1 MASPTP
7 AGIKTAV
14 YHCPINASSDPTPLK
29 PPSQKSQYITQ
40 VPRSPSVSQR
50 FRPSAASQTHSDDF
64 VQDSLEH
71 HPPAPARQPSTFLDF
86 LKQSGPIENSQPANT
101 SCDQDPV
108 ASHLQSQDQAVA
120 QGSIEGLSPRHLLS
134 ENHTIEEDSVQV
146 PPPAHLPSQVNTVS
160 IADETERRTPSQ
172 TQAITE
178 HLTRAHTHVHTESD
192 DDDEEEI
199 RDCII
204 VRSRPA
210 TPPAA
215 EFGTRKTTNSSAG
228 RSSASRRSED
238 IYSVTPLNRTGFLHP
253 NVSATTGYTTPSM
266 PPKASTTKGTKSA
279 SQSRRAASKASKKSS
294 KPAPPLPDIV
304 NEGETSSIAILRNMR
319 AGGTSQANTT
329 REASKTMPKV
339 VSGTETSQ
347 KSSVRPI
354 QAPTN
359 KPVTKFAQQHQSRP
373 PVPST
378 KELSH
383 GAELPEGRDEF
394 GYSPDPVASKRPA
407 VPWHPEDEKVKSTKT
422 AKSTGASLSLSKKSS
437 KIQPKKKA
445 TKASESDE
453 DDDDEEYSAP
463 KTYKSKTTI
472 TTRASTRAQTQTVTE
487 NDGPNVSTRKTTA
500 SNTTRK
506 ELSMSRKT
514 APSHGG
520 EEIEDFEDSVTH
532 INSGGA
538 ASPQPTTLS
547 SPAKP
552 TAIKQKKTRRATE
565 KEAQLMR
572 DAISSPEH
580 TTTPAATK
588 PQLSKKAPVPRA
600 SSSAAHETIPEKG
613 TTQRNP
619 VNIDDD
625 GSNEDDQNAMHED
638 FDASYSEIVTEVMGQ
653 EPQDKP
659 KISPTKDQAQ
669 SRVVV
674 AYVIP
679 MQQSLGQMID
689 THPDLDL
696 VAQERAQ
703 RKPNIVGFDAN
714 GPRNQG
720 ARHQGKLP
728 ELGIHEPPFE
738 KASSPDLDPFGIQ
751 EPSPTFFTTSGP
763 DTRPKGMLDFKAPE
777 VPAHNNIVASL
788 LATTSGDVATLRPK
802 YNDINQL
809 RKTVVAVEVSSAK
822 GTRPTESE
830 SLAKVV
836 TINHKKTHSQLIKQ
850 PTSNTSLHD
859 RQSSPELQAQSG
871 LVVEEYSQQLTKES
885 VKYDG
890 KLHRD
895 ADTTRSSEPQVK
907 NKTPSN
913 SEGSRD
919 AISVAPMQPIPR
931 KHVQTF
937 SDQIV
942 PQARAQI
949 VRPQGIDRP
958 SKTSGSKASMPPAEH
973 NQENITTWSQLR
985 QATPFAVDRKRP
997 SVEVDGEAA
1006 KRLKPG
1012 NHSSRMQLTQLA
1024 PAKDSISR
1032 KLSQVDDSGS
1042 PMPYGGEI
1050 YQGTALVPRT
1060 RQKSITTGSALA
1072 NFATHQATDETFARP
1087 TALARNEMARSE
1099 SPLQEM
1105 CALPEDLPPPAS
1117 QPITHTGFDRDTQLT
1132 AEHLQI
1138 LNLHKD
1144 APKHV
1149 SPVPLQSS
1157 PRKAAPI
1164 QKSLGILEALR
1175 SEVVQ
1180 RTDAPGA
1187 KENDGKESPETEEP
1201 MDEDDPDK
1209 TLVNEDSDD
1218 GGDSDD
1224 DGSGSRNSS
1233 DTDGDEVAK
1242 SALSMW
1248 RNALK
1253 SHQGDVYDQ
1262 LVRIA
1267 HRLTN
1272 HLKDHETA
1280 IKDINTDYSQDG
1292 TKLIQRLVKDNKT
1305 KLEQYCTKKSK
1316 IQGALV
1322 MGCEQVCGSLYKDM
1336 KDVKA
1341 SRERIVKSLQ
1351 RRVDAVGR
1359 LDQILQTY
1367 QA

>member
-1 MASPTP
+1 
-7 AGIKTAV
+7 
-14 YHCPINASSDPTPLK
+14 
-29 PPSQKSQYITQ
+29 
-40 VPRSPSVSQR
+40 
-50 FRPSAASQTHSDDF
+50 
-64 VQDSLEH
+64 
-71 HPPAPARQPSTFLDF
+71 
-86 LKQSGPIENSQPANT
+86 
-101 SCDQDPV
+101 
-108 ASHLQSQDQAVA
+108 
-120 QGSIEGLSPRHLLS
+120 
-134 ENHTIEEDSVQV
+134 
-146 PPPAHLPSQVNTVS
+146 
-160 IADETERRTPSQ
+160 
-172 TQAITE
+172 
-178 HLTRAHTHVHTESD
+178 
-192 DDDEEEI
+192 
-199 RDCII
+199 
-204 VRSRPA
+204 
-210 TPPAA
+210 
-215 EFGTRKTTNSSAG
+215 
-228 RSSASRRSED
+228 
-238 IYSVTPLNRTGFLHP
+238 
-253 NVSATTGYTTPSM
+253 
-266 PPKASTTKGTKSA
+266 
-279 SQSRRAASKASKKSS
+279 
-294 KPAPPLPDIV
+294 
-304 NEGETSSIAILRNMR
+304 
-319 AGGTSQANTT
+319 
-329 REASKTMPKV
+329 
-339 VSGTETSQ
+339 
-347 KSSVRPI
+347 
-354 QAPTN
+354 
-359 KPVTKFAQQHQSRP
+359 
-373 PVPST
+373 
-378 KELSH
+378 
-383 GAELPEGRDEF
+383 
-394 GYSPDPVASKRPA
+394 
-407 VPWHPEDEKVKSTKT
+407 
-422 AKSTGASLSLSKKSS
+422 
-437 KIQPKKKA
+437 
-445 TKASESDE
+445 
-453 DDDDEEYSAP
+453 
-463 KTYKSKTTI
+463 
-472 TTRASTRAQTQTVTE
+472 
-487 NDGPNVSTRKTTA
+487 
-500 SNTTRK
+500 
-506 ELSMSRKT
+506 
-514 APSHGG
+514 
-520 EEIEDFEDSVTH
+520 
-532 INSGGA
+532 
-538 ASPQPTTLS
+538 
-547 SPAKP
+547 
-552 TAIKQKKTRRATE
+552 
-565 KEAQLMR
+565 
-572 DAISSPEH
+572 
-580 TTTPAATK
+580 
-588 PQLSKKAPVPRA
+588 
-600 SSSAAHETIPEKG
+600 
-613 TTQRNP
+613 
-619 VNIDDD
+619 
-625 GSNEDDQNAMHED
+625 
-638 FDASYSEIVTEVMGQ
+638 
-653 EPQDKP
+653 
-659 KISPTKDQAQ
+659 
-669 SRVVV
+669 
-674 AYVIP
+674 
-679 MQQSLGQMID
+679 
-689 THPDLDL
+689 
-696 VAQERAQ
+696 QERAQ

-822 GTRPTESE
+822 
-830 SLAKVV
+830 
-836 TINHKKTHSQLIKQ
+836 
-850 PTSNTSLHD
+850 
-859 RQSSPELQAQSG
+859 
-871 LVVEEYSQQLTKES
+871 
-885 VKYDG
+885 
-890 KLHRD
+890 
-895 ADTTRSSEPQVK
+895 
-907 NKTPSN
+907 
-913 SEGSRD
+913 
-919 AISVAPMQPIPR
+919 
-931 KHVQTF
+931 
-937 SDQIV
+937 
-942 PQARAQI
+942 
-949 VRPQGIDRP
+949 
-958 SKTSGSKASMPPAEH
+958 
-973 NQENITTWSQLR
+973 
-985 QATPFAVDRKRP
+985 
-997 SVEVDGEAA
+997 
-1006 KRLKPG
+1006 
-1012 NHSSRMQLTQLA
+1012 A

-1117 QPITHTGFDRDTQLT
+1117 QPITHAGFDRDTQLT